1 MDLNSKR
8 LNFDKVYYNG
18 MNCHLL
24 QEKDKEDLV
33 KEALKVR
40 LLDFMTEEERTAMHI
55 ELLKISRR
63 MWQRQELE
71 LESKVR
77 RLIMYVHLEKFPV
90 EPKILRYRVA
100 GDRCGTRYFSSVS
113 CSHFH
118 DLVLK
123 EHNSSMKE
131 VPTSAVDPTVARTPL
146 KGTSLYQWDW
156 GLRGGIDDSAKTLYV
171 RGQLNITDAMD
182 YVDDE

>member
-1 MDLNSKR
+1 
-8 LNFDKVYYNG
+8 

-77 RLIMYVHLEKFPV
+77 RLIMYVH
-90 EPKILRYRVA
+90 
-100 GDRCGTRYFSSVS
+100 
-113 CSHFH
+113 FH

-123 EHNSSMKE
+123 EH
-131 VPTSAVDPTVARTPL
+131 
-146 KGTSLYQWDW
+146 
-156 GLRGGIDDSAKTLYV
+156 
-171 RGQLNITDAMD
+171 
-182 YVDDE
+182 